1 MPERSKQMVEISYIR
16 NGMTVIRC
24 WRQEFFF
31 FVYIM
36 QTNLPFREA
45 CNSVSFLRSY
55 LPTMHKSTTRGSL
68 IQRNQLTVQQE
79 NYDGQIWAEYGILDP
94 IQSFS
99 MV

>member
-1 MPERSKQMVEISYIR
+1 
-16 NGMTVIRC
+16 MTVIKC

-31 FVYIM
+31 LVYVE
-36 QTNLPFREA
+36 QTNPPFREA

-68 IQRNQLTVQQE
+68 IQRNQSSQFNRKIMVGKS
-79 NYDGQIWAEYGILDP
+79 GQDYGILDP

-99 MV
+99 MVGH